1 MFGTRSTFKNKSNVN
16 VSSRTSN
23 ASVNSVRLSRKKK
36 KDENLI
42 AIQTAEEEDPELASL
57 WKKKNAE
64 LVEKERVK
72 KN

>member
-42 AIQTAEEEDPELASL
+42 AIQTAQEEDPELASL

-64 LVEKERVK
+64 IVEKERVK

>member
-64 LVEKERVK
+64 IVEKERVK